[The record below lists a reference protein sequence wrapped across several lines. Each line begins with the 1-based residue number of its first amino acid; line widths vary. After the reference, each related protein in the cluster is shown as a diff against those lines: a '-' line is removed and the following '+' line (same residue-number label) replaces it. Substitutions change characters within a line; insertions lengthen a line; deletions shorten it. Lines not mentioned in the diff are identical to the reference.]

1 MYAGHFHPQF
11 TEGKTGLTG
20 VSFVCLVSGEK
31 ILVISECGKSV
42 NQKVRVG
49 VSLKKQTRVHICFL
63 RNCDHSHP
71 KFSL

>member
-1 MYAGHFHPQF
+1 MLVIF
-11 TEGKTGLTG
+11 TLSLQKVKQASLEFLL
-20 VSFVCLVSGEK
+20 FVCLVSGEK

-71 KFSL
+71 EFSS